1 VLRTDFGANTKDVAG
16 AVRKM
21 RNAKQLHSLYTSTR
35 YYLGSQA
42 ITVEMGG
49 ER

>member
-1 VLRTDFGANTKDVAG
+1 VLRTESDANTKDVARE
-16 AVRKM
+16 VRKV
-21 RNAKQLHSLYTSTR
+21 RNAKQLHSFCTSTR
-35 YYLGSQA
+35 YCLGSQA